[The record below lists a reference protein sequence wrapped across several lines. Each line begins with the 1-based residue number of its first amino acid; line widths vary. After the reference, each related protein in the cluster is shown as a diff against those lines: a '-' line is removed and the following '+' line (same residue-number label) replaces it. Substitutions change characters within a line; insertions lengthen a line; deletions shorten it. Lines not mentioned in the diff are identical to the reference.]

1 VRAKYEIKPTWKGA
15 VMASCKILSWLVGG
29 ETEEILL
36 KQWMSQPTRIVESNE
51 DLLNKKQ

>member
-1 VRAKYEIKPTWKGA
+1 
-15 VMASCKILSWLVGG
+15 MASCKILSWLVGG